1 MPYDPT
7 PVGPGVDESGRRQS
21 LHVQVQGKGRDA
33 ERLYVLGPP
42 RNGVVEVREI
52 VGGCDPREYAERAD
66 DLLDRFEKL
75 SRERR
80 RMSEDIHLIRRW
92 LDGTA

>member
-21 LHVQVQGKGRDA
+21 LHVQVEGKGRDA

-52 VGGCDPREYAERAD
+52 VGGCDPREYAERAE
-66 DLLDRFEKL
+66 DLLDRFERL
-75 SRERR
+75 YRDRR
-80 RMSEDIHLIRRW
+80 RMSAELYLIREW
-92 LDGTA
+92 LTGRG

>member
-21 LHVQVQGKGRDA
+21 LHVQVEGKGRDA

-75 SRERR
+75 HRERR
-80 RMSEDIHLIRRW
+80 RLSAELYLIREW
-92 LDGTA
+92 LTGRG